1 MILLTDKRLTHP
13 VPKSKDDQSRLPPV
27 PPAQIRRRV
36 HVALRT
42 LLRLVPTG
50 SNVLAGVLDSN
61 FPGTSSTKKAHIR
74 YVHNLLTIIDYAP
87 ELRCEIYALITDRVV
102 KIDVQV
108 QIDIAGL
115 ADDAGDGIVRGISQS
130 REEVIDQSDGEDS
143 EIDSDDEDEGIESE
157 SQKEKKITANI
168 EKLDLMLDIMFETYD
183 SLFSDPKQSA
193 IGLDTLLAQFD
204 SIILPTYR
212 SRHTQFLLFHFAQTT
227 PRLVDIF
234 IGILLRTAFDKSC
247 AAIIRQ
253 ASAAYL
259 ASFVARGK
267 HVSTSIVR
275 DVFDYIAGQL
285 SQLRTQHIPGCRGP
299 DPRRYSLYYA
309 LVQALLYIFCF
320 RWRDLIIKPDDPITP
335 SPPLLPYG
343 TDPDEEEKQHPT
355 FLPGIRDAL
364 NQNVFSKLN
373 PLRVCAPVIAEQF
386 ASMAYHLGVMY
397 VYALLESNKR
407 VPLAPIISADRRET
421 ALTRK
426 KGDEWQRLDGYFPF
440 DPYRLPRSKRWV
452 EDDYREWSN
461 PPGMNDEEEGS
472 ESEEEDAVEEGG
484 EDGSEGTRT
493 EGEDEG

>member
-1 MILLTDKRLTHP
+1 M
-13 VPKSKDDQSRLPPV
+13 
-27 PPAQIRRRV
+27 
-36 HVALRT
+36 
-42 LLRLVPTG
+42 
-50 SNVLAGVLDSN
+50 LASVLDSN
-61 FPGTSSTKKAHIR
+61 FPGPSSTKRAHVR
-74 YVHNLLTIIDYAP
+74 YVHNLLAIIDYAP
-87 ELRCEIYALITDRVV
+87 ELRCDIYALITDRVV

-115 ADDAGDGIVRGISQS
+115 ADEAGDGIVRDISQS
-130 REEVIDQSDGEDS
+130 REEVMDASDGEDS
-143 EIDSDDEDEGIESE
+143 EEDSDDEDEGLVSE
-157 SQKEKKITANI
+157 SQKEKRITANI
-168 EKLDLMLDIMFETYD
+168 EKLDLMLDILFETYD
-183 SLFSDPKQSA
+183 ALFSDPKQST
-193 IGLDTLLAQFD
+193 IGLDTLLAQFN

-212 SRHTQFLLFHFAQTT
+212 SRHTQFLLFHFAQST
-227 PRLVDIF
+227 PELVDIF

-253 ASAAYL
+253 ASTAYL

-275 DVFDYIAGQL
+275 DVFDYISEQL
-285 SQLRTQHIPGCRGP
+285 SHLRAQYVPGCRGP

-320 RWRDLIIKPDDPITP
+320 RWRDLTITPEDSITP

-343 TDPDEEEKQHPT
+343 ADPDEEEKQHPT

-364 NQNVFSKLN
+364 SQNVLSKLN
-373 PLRVCAPVIAEQF
+373 PLRVCASVIAEQF

-452 EDDYREWSN
+452 EGDYREWTN
-461 PPGMNDEEEGS
+461 PPGMNDEDGS
-472 ESEEEDAVEEGG
+472 ESEEEDAGEDGG